1 MTLSD
6 GQKRHWRLN
15 RRMTLAFLLVWFLV
29 SFVASFFAADLNQWT
44 LAGFPLG
51 FYIGAQ
57 GAPLVFLLLVV
68 VYARVMNRLDVSCQV
83 QDGEG

>member
-1 MTLSD
+1 MSLSD

-44 LAGFPLG
+44 VAGFPFG
-51 FYIGAQ
+51 FYLGAQ